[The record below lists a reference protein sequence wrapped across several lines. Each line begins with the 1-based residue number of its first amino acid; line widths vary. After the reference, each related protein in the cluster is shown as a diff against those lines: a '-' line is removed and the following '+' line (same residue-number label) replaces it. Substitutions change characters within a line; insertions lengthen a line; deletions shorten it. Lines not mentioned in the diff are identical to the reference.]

1 MRSGHD
7 MTKTTDIL
15 VIGAGMAGCSAA
27 ARLAPHARVT
37 VLEME
42 DRPAYH
48 TTGRSAATFILNY
61 GNDVLRALNAASEDV
76 LRSGGDLADHGFL
89 SPRGV
94 LQVEETGQSAQF
106 QAYTSGAKG
115 LEILTADE
123 VIRHFPIYRPDR
135 VVRGALEPNASDID
149 VDALLQACIRALR
162 AAGGQI
168 VPNAQVTALRQIGSA
183 DAPVWQA
190 TTSAGT
196 FEAPV
201 IVNAAGAWGD
211 VIANLAGLAPVGLT
225 PMRRTVAVLPV
236 PQDTRDWTLTAAVA
250 ETWYA
255 KPDGGRLWVSPA
267 DEDPM
272 EPHDAY
278 PDDMVLAEGLH
289 RFEQSTTMQVTRVER
304 SWAGL
309 RTFAPDR
316 TPVNGF
322 DAAPGFYW
330 LVGQGGYG
338 IQTAPAM
345 SRLAADQ
352 ILGHAPQVSADVVA
366 ALSPAR
372 FAAAA

>member
-1 MRSGHD
+1 

-76 LRSGGDLADHGFL
+76 LRTGGDLADHGFL

-135 VVRGALEPNASDID
+135 VVQGALEPNASDID
-149 VDALLQACIRALR
+149 VDALLQACVRALR
-162 AAGGQI
+162 AR
-168 VPNAQVTALRQIGSA
+168 PTARSCLTRRLPPFARSGSA

-236 PQDTRDWTLTAAVA
+236 PQDTRDWDADRGRCRDLVREARWRAALGQPRRRR
-250 ETWYA
+250 
-255 KPDGGRLWVSPA
+255 PDG
-267 DEDPM
+267 
-272 EPHDAY
+272 
-278 PDDMVLAEGLH
+278 
-289 RFEQSTTMQVTRVER
+289 
-304 SWAGL
+304 
-309 RTFAPDR
+309 
-316 TPVNGF
+316 
-322 DAAPGFYW
+322 
-330 LVGQGGYG
+330 
-338 IQTAPAM
+338 TA
-345 SRLAADQ
+345 
-352 ILGHAPQVSADVVA
+352 
-366 ALSPAR
+366 
-372 FAAAA
+372 